1 MLKEF
6 ENYLFFTLGRSR
18 NTVSSYIK
26 DIRDFFSFLD
36 TNQKCIE
43 NISQDIVDK
52 YINSLMEN
60 GYDITSIN
68 RRLSTIRTFIRFL
81 LRNEKVPNEV
91 GKVLSSIKNIKD
103 TRKTP
108 RVPQEDKIISVI
120 ESMEGEDFES
130 RRNRAIVELLY
141 SSGLRATELIN
152 LKTED
157 LVGIN
162 KGLIK
167 VSGKGGKERLIPVN
181 KTAIEA
187 IQKYIEVRNGITKT
201 DYLFVNRR
209 GKKLTRQ
216 GLWFILKKYG
226 FYPHLIR
233 HSFATH
239 LISKGAD
246 LRSVQIMLGH
256 SNLST
261 TQIYTRVMPSL
272 LKEAVEKAHPLS
284 RTKANRK
291 R

>member
-103 TRKTP
+103 TRKIP